1 MNLAPVVLPGQV
13 VRLEPLERRHAA
25 DLLLAAADP
34 DIWLYIPSP
43 QPRTLGEVE
52 AFIESAKRSA
62 ANGQE
67 IPFAVIDQASDRA
80 IGSTRYLEIR
90 PADRALEIGWTWYA
104 KEAQRTAVNT
114 ECKFLLLRHAFEEL
128 GALRMQFKT
137 DRRNLRSQRAIERIG
152 AVKEGVLRKQRIMP
166 DGYVRDTVYYSILDA
181 EWPAVKAR
189 LTEFLSPRMS
199 DRT

>member
-1 MNLAPVVLPGQV
+1 VNPAPVVLQGQL

-34 DIWLYIPSP
+34 DIWLYLPLP
-43 QPRTLGEVE
+43 QPRSPAQIEELIAEARRDAAKGE
-52 AFIESAKRSA
+52 
-62 ANGQE
+62 Q
-67 IPFAVIDQASDRA
+67 IPFAVVDRTRGRA

-114 ECKFLLLRHAFEEL
+114 ECKFLLLRHAFEAL

-152 AVKEGVLRKQRIMP
+152 AVKEGVFRKQRIMP

-189 LTEFLSPRMS
+189 LREFLSPLMS